1 MGSKQGWRKQRVQV
15 PLLDDRA
22 DRVSRGIQRGTEDA
36 REEATQ
42 QLAEHE
48 SGWPRLGVEIGP
60 EGEFECLVDLGL
72 EELEGGE
79 VPRRPASTT
88 RTTSRRWER
97 AVSAKAA
104 LGLCVCVCVCAYQ
117 AAWRYCTPT

>member
-48 SGWPRLGVEIGP
+48 GGWPRLGVEIGP

-88 RTTSRRWER
+88 RITSVGTSGECEGCAGPVR
-97 AVSAKAA
+97 
-104 LGLCVCVCVCAYQ
+104 VCVCAYQ
-117 AAWRYCTPT
+117 AACRYCTPT